1 MGTSRILYSIDKFA
15 ATVACAVARATGAE
29 VAELPLTPPRVL
41 ARLRD
46 PQARL
51 TLPHIRARWRDNT
64 LPVLS

>member
-1 MGTSRILYSIDKFA
+1 
-15 ATVACAVARATGAE
+15 
-29 VAELPLTPPRVL
+29 VL

-64 LPVLS
+64 LSVLS